1 MISLYYKISHSLYL
15 LYNSIKN
22 QQYDEST
29 IDKVIDSIKE
39 SGCLY
44 IKLVQ
49 WILSRLYTVSINPNL
64 KEKIEVFYDQ
74 CHEHS
79 DEYTKQIFL
88 KELGYELDSKYK
100 IIKIVGSGSMGQVY
114 QIQHLQSKTYYALKV
129 LHPNIQAEFNVFYR
143 IFQCISMICDIRKY
157 IPVSDF
163 KEFFDGLKI
172 QMDLRN
178 EANHILEFHQI
189 HDDRLFLI
197 PQVVQFSKN
206 VLVMTYLESDSK
218 KDISEYKQNMIFL
231 KLILYNLIGIHHGLS
246 HSDLHKGNW
255 GIQKDKLIIYDF
267 GYCVRYPYQDAL
279 VIEKLVLSSHDKYEN
294 LSQLVKLL
302 CKYNEKETSILKLY
316 KQQYDESITCDNLLD
331 DILKQL
337 IEFMKQ
343 YKIYLTTD
351 CLNALIT
358 CSNLENAMP
367 SQTVNLKNKHINK
380 IVVGELID
388 ICDSYQIFPD
398 FSNYIKQT
406 YIRFKETSVLCS
418 NQYEHL
424 KEFVFDK

>member
-1 MISLYYKISHSLYL
+1 MISLYYKISRSIYL
-15 LYNSIKN
+15 LYNSITKK
-22 QQYDEST
+22 YDEST
-29 IDKVIDSIKE
+29 IDKVVDSIKE

-49 WILSRLYTVSINPNL
+49 WILSRLYTVEINSKL
-64 KEKIEVFYDQ
+64 QEKIEIFYDQ
-74 CHEHS
+74 CHEHC
-79 DEYTKQIFL
+79 DDYTKQIFL

-114 QIQHLQSKTYYALKV
+114 QIQHLQSKKYYALKV
-129 LHPNIQAEFNVFYR
+129 LHPNIQMEFYVFYH
-143 IFQCISMICDIRKY
+143 IFQCISFFFDIRKY

-178 EANHILEFHQI
+178 EANHILEFNEI

-206 VLVMTYLESDSK
+206 VLIMTYLESDSK

-231 KLILYNLIGIHHGLS
+231 KLILYNLIGIHYGLS

-255 GIQKDKLIIYDF
+255 GIQKDKIIIYDF
-267 GYCVRYPYQDAL
+267 GYCVRYPFKDAL
-279 VIEKLVLSSHDKYEN
+279 VIEKLILSSHDKYEN
-294 LSQLVKLL
+294 FSQLVKVL
-302 CKYNEKETSILKLY
+302 CKYNEKDMSILKLY
-316 KQQYDESITCDNLLD
+316 KQQCIQSNRYDTLLD

-337 IEFMKQ
+337 IEFIKQ
-343 YKIYLTTD
+343 HDMYLTTD

-367 SQTVNLKNKHINK
+367 FRKVNFKNKHINK
-380 IVVGELID
+380 IIVGELID
-388 ICDSYQIFPD
+388 ICDSYQIFPE
-398 FSNYIKQT
+398 FSKYVKQT
-406 YIRFKETSVLCS
+406 YIRFDETSICS

-424 KEFVFDK
+424 KEFVLDK